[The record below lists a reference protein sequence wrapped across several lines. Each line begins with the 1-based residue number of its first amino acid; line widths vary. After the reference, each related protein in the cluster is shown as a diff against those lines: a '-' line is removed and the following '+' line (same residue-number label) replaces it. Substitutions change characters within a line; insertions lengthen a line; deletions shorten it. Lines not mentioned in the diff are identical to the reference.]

1 MVVALVVFGSLLI
14 GLYLWSASTLKA
26 TTRSD
31 WSQAHM
37 AYEQQMSLT
46 QHFPQPWL
54 SQYNLGTVLVD
65 EGRLDE
71 GLVLL
76 ESALRG
82 VPKARVD
89 ENGSIGAFS
98 YECSVRFNLS
108 AAVEL
113 TGDLQVSNGE
123 EGAALQS
130 YERALELVG
139 PCQIAGS
146 SGQSDESQ
154 DQQDQQNQGGPG
166 GESSQDEDANSQ
178 FNPEMDQQTG
188 ESADR
193 LKEKIEELR
202 GPSENPS
209 EPGEDDG
216 GSGDQNE
223 PSDGGSGT
231 GDETPQERE
240 RREELEAKNREQE
253 ERQREKEESYNRNPG
268 SGGW

>member
-1 MVVALVVFGSLLI
+1 MVVALMVCGSLLI

-31 WSQAHM
+31 WSQARL

-54 SQYNLGTVLVD
+54 SQYNFGTVLVD
-65 EGRLDE
+65 EGRVQE
-71 GLVLL
+71 GVVFL
-76 ESALRG
+76 ESAFIG
-82 VPKARVD
+82 VPKARVGD
-89 ENGSIGAFS
+89 NGSIGAFS

-108 AAVEL
+108 AAIEM
-113 TGDLQVSNGE
+113 TGDQQVE
-123 EGAALQS
+123 EGDEEAAMGS

-146 SGQSDESQ
+146 SGGGE
-154 DQQDQQNQGGPG
+154 DQQDQQNQGGSG
-166 GESSQDEDANSQ
+166 GDSDQEQDANSQ
-178 FNPEMDQQTG
+178 VNPEMGQQTG

-193 LKEKIEELR
+193 LKEKIEDLQ
-202 GPSENPS
+202 GPSEDPLDQG
-209 EPGEDDG
+209 GEG
-216 GSGDQNE
+216 GGNDSQNQS
-223 PSDGGSGT
+223 SDGGSDV
-231 GDETPQERE
+231 GDESPQERE

-253 ERQREKEESYNRNPG
+253 ERQREKEESYNRKPG